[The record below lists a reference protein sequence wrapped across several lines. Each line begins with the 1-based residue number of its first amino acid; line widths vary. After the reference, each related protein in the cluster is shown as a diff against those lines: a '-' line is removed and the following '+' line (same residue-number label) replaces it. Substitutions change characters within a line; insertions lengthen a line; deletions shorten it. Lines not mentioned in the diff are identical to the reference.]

1 MQNIIVDK
9 KHEAYEVLKA
19 MQKICDYRKKYDGK
33 KKAPFKSYHFIHFN
47 GEAGRFE
54 ATDGRVLLTYYW
66 TPEELKD
73 GPYSVLFSFINGE
86 LIDSKE
92 TFYFPKCDRVIP
104 SIGGEYNGY
113 SERYENF
120 YEITPYEFGNI
131 CPADYRLC
139 TVLGSYGITINGK
152 YAELVKEIIPRFDY
166 ITTAIKTDGHIH
178 TENCRPVM
186 LHGGGLEYIIMP
198 LVPSWNN
205 LPLDVPERTK
215 KGA

>member
-1 MQNIIVDK
+1 MQNIIIDK

-19 MQKICDYRKKYDGK
+19 MQKIADNKRKMDK
-33 KKAPFKSYHFIHFN
+33 KGTQKGLHYIHYN
-47 GEAGRFE
+47 GELGRFE
-54 ATDGRVLLTYYW
+54 ASDGRVLLTFYW
-66 TPEELKD
+66 SPDELD
-73 GPYSVLFSFINGE
+73 GVHSALYEFKNGV
-86 LIDSKE
+86 LIDSGE
-92 TFYFPKCDRVIP
+92 SYYFPECRRVIP
-104 SIGGEYNGY
+104 SIGGEYNGCG
-113 SERYENF
+113 ERYENF

-178 TENCRPVM
+178 TENCRPIM
-186 LHGGGLEYIIMP
+186 LHGGGLEYVIMP

-205 LPLDVPERTK
+205 IPTDVPERTK